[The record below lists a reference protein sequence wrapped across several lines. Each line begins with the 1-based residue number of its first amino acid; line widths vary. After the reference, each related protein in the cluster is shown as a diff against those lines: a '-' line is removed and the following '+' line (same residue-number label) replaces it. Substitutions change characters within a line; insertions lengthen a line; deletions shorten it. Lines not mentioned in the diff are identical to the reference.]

1 MVSLFLK
8 DDTEIDGVL
17 LEEAEDVL
25 KIKTTK
31 GDILEVKTSTI
42 DERVDALSAMP
53 DMSEVLSKK
62 EIRDLL
68 AYLVKLK
75 KEDS

>member
-1 MVSLFLK
+1 M
-8 DDTEIDGVL
+8 
-17 LEEAEDVL
+17 L